1 MNKSFLWVALPWL
14 LFAIACSSNSADPS
28 PKVVRWAN
36 LPVELYVTPSVT
48 ADSGSSAD
56 LAQAIE
62 FWETKAGKKLFD
74 FKGSWTG
81 DSANS
86 NNLVTGTLD
95 NPTNVLVNLLF
106 FPTTWPFAAHFAGK
120 TAVHYEDS
128 TIQHS
133 LIMMNVDMDFCHGD
147 CAAES
152 DLGAIS
158 ERRAIAHE
166 LGHFLG
172 LPHDSDTSNIMFPTI
187 QPGADLSTQTVDVNL
202 LRALTD

>member
-1 MNKSFLWVALPWL
+1 MSPSV
-14 LFAIACSSNSADPS
+14 SAD
-28 PKVVRWAN
+28 AG
-36 LPVELYVTPSVT
+36 TT
-48 ADSGSSAD
+48 AD
-56 LAQAIE
+56 LAQAID
-62 FWETKAGKKLFD
+62 FWESKAGQKLFN

-86 NNLVTGTLD
+86 NNLVTGTLN
-95 NPTNVLVNLLF
+95 NPTDVLVNLF
-106 FPTTWPFAAHFAGK
+106 YFPGTWPFDAHYAGK

-133 LIMMNVDMDFCHGD
+133 LIMMNIGMNFCHGD
-147 CAAES
+147 CAADS
-152 DLGAIS
+152 DLGAVS
-158 ERRAIAHE
+158 ERRAITHE